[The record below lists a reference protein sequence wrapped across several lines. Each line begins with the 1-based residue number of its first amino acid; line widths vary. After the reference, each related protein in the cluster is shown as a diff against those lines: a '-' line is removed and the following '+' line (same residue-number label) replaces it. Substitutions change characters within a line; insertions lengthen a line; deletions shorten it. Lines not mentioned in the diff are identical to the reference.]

1 VNSEV
6 KDIPERPILYGPEYY
21 GHRMKVLSNFSKDM
35 EMELDLLVFEY
46 RGFPSPFFEGQERN
60 MIVRYDCIEAGITAR
75 KRNRDQAMSCEQ
87 NVEMMSACH
96 RSTVTAMRVCQGRYY
111 D

>member
-1 VNSEV
+1 
-6 KDIPERPILYGPEYY
+6 
-21 GHRMKVLSNFSKDM
+21 
-35 EMELDLLVFEY
+35 MELHVLVFEY